1 MKIAP
6 RAVEGFLRAPDP
18 AVRAVLLHGP
28 DAGLVRERAERL
40 ARGVVPDLKD
50 PFRITELAAE
60 ALAQDPA
67 RLADEAAALAFTGG
81 RRVVRVYGA
90 GDKQAGLFATFLE
103 ARVGEALVIVEAG
116 NLAARSKLRAAFEE
130 ADGAAAI
137 GCYADDPQA
146 IEDLV
151 TGMLREAGLKA
162 DADAMAYLV
171 ENLGGDRLLSRRE
184 IEKLITYKGA
194 GTITLEDCVAAV
206 GDTSEVTL
214 DDVAYA
220 AAGGDLPGLDRA
232 IGRSLLA
239 GESPVAM
246 LRTASRLFMRL
257 HLVSAQRDGG
267 DLAGA
272 IRKERLHFRREPAFR
287 SAVQRW
293 NTAKLARA
301 LDVLLQAEQDCKS
314 TGMPDET
321 ICRRALLQLAIAG
334 RGRER

>member
-18 AVRAVLLHGP
+18 AVRAVLLYGP

-50 PFRITELAAE
+50 PFRIAELTAE
-60 ALAQDPA
+60 TLAQDPA

-81 RRVVRVYGA
+81 RRAVRVYGV
-90 GDKQAGLFATFLE
+90 GDKLAELFATFLE
-103 ARVGEALVIVEAG
+103 APVGEALVVVEAG

-151 TGMLREAGLKA
+151 VGMLRGAGLKA
-162 DADAMAYLV
+162 DADALAYLV

-194 GTITLEDCVAAV
+194 GTITLEDCMAAV

-239 GESPVAM
+239 GESPIAM

-257 HLVSAQRDGG
+257 HLVSAQRNG

-272 IRKERLHFRREPAFR
+272 IRRERLHFRREPAFR

-293 NTAKLARA
+293 STAKLARA

>member
-18 AVRAVLLHGP
+18 AVRAVLLYGP

-40 ARGVVPDLKD
+40 ARAVVPDLKD
-50 PFRITELAAE
+50 PFRIAELTTE

-90 GDKQAGLFATFLE
+90 GDRLADLFAGFLE
-103 ARVGEALVIVEAG
+103 APVGDGLVLVEAG
-116 NLAARSKLRAAFEE
+116 NLAPRSKLRSAFEDAE
-130 ADGAAAI
+130 AAAAI

-146 IEDLV
+146 IDDLV
-151 TGMLREAGLKA
+151 AGMLREAGLKA
-162 DADAMAYLV
+162 DADALAYLV

-194 GTITLEDCVAAV
+194 GTIALEDCVAAV
-206 GDTSEVTL
+206 GDTSAVTL
-214 DDVAYA
+214 EDVAYA
-220 AAGGDLPGLDRA
+220 AAGGDLPALDRA

-239 GESPVAM
+239 GESPIAI
-246 LRTASRLFMRL
+246 LRAASRLFMRL
-257 HLVSAQRDGG
+257 HLVSGQRGG
-267 DLAGA
+267 DLGGA

-287 SAVQRW
+287 AAVQRW
-293 NTAKLARA
+293 STAKLARA
-301 LDVLLQAEQDCKS
+301 LDLLLQAEQDCKS

-334 RGRER
+334 RGR

>member
-6 RAVEGFLRAPDP
+6 RTVEGFLRAPDP
-18 AVRAVLLHGP
+18 AVRVVLLYGP

-40 ARGVVPDLKD
+40 ARAVVPDLKD
-50 PFRITELAAE
+50 PFRIAELTAE
-60 ALAQDPA
+60 TLAQDPA

-81 RRVVRVYGA
+81 RRVVRVYSA
-90 GDKQAGLFATFLE
+90 GDKLAELFAAFLE
-103 ARVGEALVIVEAG
+103 TPMGEALVVVEAG

-151 TGMLREAGLKA
+151 TAMLREAGLKA
-162 DADAMAYLV
+162 DADALAYLV

-194 GTITLEDCVAAV
+194 GAITLEDCMAAV

-239 GESPVAM
+239 GESPIAM

-257 HLVSAQRDGG
+257 HLVSAQRNG

-272 IRKERLHFRREPAFR
+272 IRRERLHFRREPAFR

-293 NTAKLARA
+293 STAKLARA
-301 LDVLLQAEQDCKS
+301 LDLLLQAEQDCKS

-321 ICRRALLQLAIAG
+321 ICRRTLLQLAVAG